1 MPKAF
6 KDLQRFIQLLQES
19 FEGVYGVAERTPVR
33 FLEFF
38 KAFRQI
44 YSIKLTKEEAVN
56 KLDPKLTMAAAQSL
70 VKPEVLEQAKWIIE
84 VMPKLKVINELKWP
98 PDKDLLGMT
107 QLTSQLVHHLKD
119 VRDPE
124 TILRM
129 LPAQV
134 KQAYYLTQACIPND
148 LLLEILEFEE
158 ENNKF
163 KEIIMRLKVDL

>member
-1 MPKAF
+1 
-6 KDLQRFIQLLQES
+6 
-19 FEGVYGVAERTPVR
+19 
-33 FLEFF
+33 
-38 KAFRQI
+38 
-44 YSIKLTKEEAVN
+44 
-56 KLDPKLTMAAAQSL
+56 MAAAQSL

-107 QLTSQLVHHLKD
+107 QLTSQLLHHLKD
-119 VRDPE
+119 VRDAE
-124 TILRM
+124 TLLRM